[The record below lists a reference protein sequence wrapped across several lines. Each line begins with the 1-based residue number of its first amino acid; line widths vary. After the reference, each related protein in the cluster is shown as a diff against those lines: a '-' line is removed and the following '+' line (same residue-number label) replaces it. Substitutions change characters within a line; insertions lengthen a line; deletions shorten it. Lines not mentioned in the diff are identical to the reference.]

1 MKTKR
6 EQVLEYY
13 GLEDRGYSI
22 PELSEITGYSED
34 VLCQVYRRGLG
45 AYKTNPQSVRMKGSY
60 KKGVKAP
67 MSQKLSAPQWA
78 KARVWSFISG
88 NPKHDD
94 DLRT

>member
-22 PELSEITGYSED
+22 PELSEISGYSED
-34 VLCQVYRRGLG
+34 VLQQVYRRGLG
-45 AYKTNPQSVRMKGSY
+45 AYKTNPLSVRMKSSY
-60 KKGVKAP
+60 RKGIRAP

-78 KARVWSFISG
+78 QSRVWSFISG
-88 NPKHDD
+88 NPKHDS
-94 DLRT
+94 DLR

>member
-22 PELSEITGYSED
+22 PELSKITGHTED
-34 VLCQVYRRGLG
+34 VLYQVYRRGLG

-60 KKGVKAP
+60 KKGVNAP
-67 MSQKLSAPQWA
+67 MSKKLSAPQWA
-78 KARVWSFISG
+78 KARVWSFLSG
-88 NPKHDD
+88 NPKHDN
-94 DLRT
+94 DLR

>member
-1 MKTKR
+1 MMTKR

-45 AYKTNPQSVRMKGSY
+45 AYKTNPLSVRMKGSY
-60 KKGVKAP
+60 KKNVKAP

-78 KARVWSFISG
+78 KARVWSFLSG
-88 NPKHDD
+88 NPAHDS
-94 DLRT
+94 DLR